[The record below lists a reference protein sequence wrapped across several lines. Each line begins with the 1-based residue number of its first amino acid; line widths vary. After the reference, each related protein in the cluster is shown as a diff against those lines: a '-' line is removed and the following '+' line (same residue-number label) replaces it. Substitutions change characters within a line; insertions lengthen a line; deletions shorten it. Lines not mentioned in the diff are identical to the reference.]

1 MSGRKR
7 ITSSFEGTSVTE
19 CVTDTTLLAV
29 RCQLGKVERES
40 IPAFSTTKCL
50 VELQREN
57 SSMQAPLMSL
67 DAFSTS
73 ELAGLP

>member
-19 CVTDTTLLAV
+19 YVTDTMLLAV
-29 RCQLGKVERES
+29 RCQLSKVETES
-40 IPAFSTTKCL
+40 IPAFSTTKRL

-57 SSMQAPLMSL
+57 SFMQAPLISL
-67 DAFSTS
+67 DTFASQN
-73 ELAGLP
+73 